1 MKAYVYYIDLFDDT
15 FMFQE
20 EARVVT
26 RYAQEIISLE
36 PRKEDIDHILS
47 SHLLSMQALR
57 DKQTRDK
64 EQIRQG
70 LITKRQRTLVRAEC
84 DQGKVMEGQG
94 NDRGRTP
101 NGMKLVMFE
110 GDQKQKLGQTKIAD
124 KDVEGQGDNGM
135 IERLYPQLDLCER
148 EQGDGHEPGEYGEG
162 YIYKSTLEETS
173 EMQKEINKDNKHVL
187 NASDAWNMNDSGHA
201 DDESDYPVN
210 GDEEYD
216 GMHSSVEEEED
227 WAIRQLRERSHSTV
241 DKDIK
246 VRILQ

>member
-1 MKAYVYYIDLFDDT
+1 MKTYVYFIDLFDDT

-20 EARVVT
+20 EAQVVT

-57 DKQTRDK
+57 DKQTREK

-70 LITKRQRTLVRAEC
+70 LMAKRQRTLVREEC
-84 DQGKVMEGQG
+84 NQGEVMEGQG
-94 NDRGRTP
+94 NDHGRTHS
-101 NGMKLVMFE
+101 GMKLVMFD
-110 GDQKQKLGQTKIAD
+110 GDQKLGQTKMAD

-135 IERLYPQLDLCER
+135 IERLYPRLDLCER

-162 YIYKSTLEETS
+162 FTYKSSVEETS
-173 EMQKEINKDNKHVL
+173 EKLKLQKEIDKDNKRAF
-187 NASDAWNMNDSGHA
+187 NASDAWKMNGHG

-210 GDEEYD
+210 DDVGYSE
-216 GMHSSVEEEED
+216 MHDSVEEEED
-227 WAIRQLRERSHSTV
+227 WAIRQLKERSHSTV